1 LCECQ
6 VAVRAGSLRNKS
18 GAGQRRGGHA
28 GVCERL
34 RGVRGGGSA
43 PLGGQLAWG
52 KLVGRRVAVSRHRS
66 GYSLGGGM
74 RFGGAAQPV
83 RAGAPPGSGAGGHR
97 AGLRQSGLAD
107 EAGDVAGEE
116 QDVAQAGGL
125 GAVG

>member
-1 LCECQ
+1 MSE
-6 VAVRAGSLRNKS
+6 G
-18 GAGQRRGGHA
+18 
-28 GVCERL
+28 L

-43 PLGGQLAWG
+43 QLGGQLAWE
-52 KLVGRRVAVSRHRS
+52 KSVGRRVAVSRHRS
-66 GYSLGGGM
+66 GYSLGGWM

-97 AGLRQSGLAD
+97 AGLRQSGLPD
-107 EAGDVAGEE
+107 EAGDVAGED